1 MPLPQRARAVITGA
15 GSGLGR
21 ALTLELA
28 KRRARILVA
37 DINETGAEKTVR
49 LAVQAGAEAHATRCD
64 VSKSEEVMALLA
76 TADRTLGGV
85 DLLVN
90 NAGVAAGGPVGV
102 IPLADWEWLMG
113 INLWG
118 VIYGCHTFVP
128 RFKEQR
134 GGHILNVASAAGIL
148 SAPLMA
154 PYNVTKAGVIALS
167 ETLRAELDEEGISV
181 TVLCPTFFRTN
192 INVSARSH
200 GDVDPS
206 FVDRLMDRAKV
217 QADGVARIA
226 IDAVDAGRLYA
237 LPHQDGRFV
246 WWFKRAAPE
255 LFYKQLS
262 ARWKSI
268 MK

>member
-1 MPLPQRARAVITGA
+1 VVITGA

-21 ALTLELA
+21 ALSLELA
-28 KRRARILVA
+28 KRRAKILVA

-49 LAVQAGAEAHATRCD
+49 LVAQAGAEAYATRCD
-64 VSKSEEVMALLA
+64 VSKSEDVMALLG
-76 TADRTLGGV
+76 TADRTIGGV

-102 IPLADWEWLMG
+102 IPLSDWEWLMG

-118 VIYGCHTFVP
+118 VIYGCHTFIP

-134 GGHILNVASAAGIL
+134 AGHILNVASAAGIL
-148 SAPLMA
+148 SAPHMA

-167 ETLRAELDEEGISV
+167 ETLRAELHEDHISV

-192 INVSARSH
+192 ITTTARSH
-200 GDVDPS
+200 GPVDPG

-237 LPHQDGRFV
+237 LPHRDGR
-246 WWFKRAAPE
+246 WMWRFKRALPE
-255 LFYKQLS
+255 LFYEQLS
-262 ARWKSI
+262 ARWRAV